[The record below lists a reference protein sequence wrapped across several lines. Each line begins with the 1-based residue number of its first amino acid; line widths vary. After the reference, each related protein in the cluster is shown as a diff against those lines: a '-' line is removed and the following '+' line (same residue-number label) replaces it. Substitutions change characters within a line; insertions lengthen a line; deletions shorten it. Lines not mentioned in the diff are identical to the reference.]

1 MNVIKAAY
9 EQTGQQVVV
18 LIDEYDKPML
28 ESLHDKELQDQFR
41 SLLVAFYSVLKT
53 ADPYLR
59 LVFITGVTK
68 FAQMS
73 IFSTLNQLIDIS
85 LEKTYETLCGM
96 TRTEI
101 EQNFAP

>member
-41 SLLVAFYSVLKT
+41 NILVAFYSVLKMPT
-53 ADPYLR
+53 P
-59 LVFITGVTK
+59 I
-68 FAQMS
+68 
-73 IFSTLNQLIDIS
+73 
-85 LEKTYETLCGM
+85 
-96 TRTEI
+96 
-101 EQNFAP
+101 